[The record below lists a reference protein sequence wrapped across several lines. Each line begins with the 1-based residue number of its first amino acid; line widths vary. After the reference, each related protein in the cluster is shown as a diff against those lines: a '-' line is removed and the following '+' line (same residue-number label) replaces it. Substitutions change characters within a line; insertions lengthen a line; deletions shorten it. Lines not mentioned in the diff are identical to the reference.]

1 MLPDYEKTRIP
12 EGAYQFEII
21 SDPEKRRK
29 TSSKTGKDFVI
40 IQFKFRA
47 IDSDGDTFDHSES
60 FLGFED
66 KYADLLLVLGATE
79 DKKGNL
85 SGQTIEPLGMKFNAE
100 IVYEEDKNKPDTTW
114 ARIRKI
120 QAIEEGEIKSD
131 PKEKDRFHDPEEEL
145 PVRSPA
151 EKEAEDDDEMPF

>member
-1 MLPDYEKTRIP
+1 MLPDYEKNRIP
-12 EGAYQFEII
+12 EGAYQFEIM
-21 SDPEKRRK
+21 SEPEKRRK
-29 TSSKTGKDFVI
+29 TSTKTGKDFVI
-40 IQFKFRA
+40 IQFNFKA
-47 IDSDGDTFDHSES
+47 VDADGDVFDHSES

-66 KYADLLLVLGATE
+66 KYADLLLALGATE

-100 IVYEEDKNKPDTTW
+100 IVYEEDKNKPNTTW

-120 QAIEEGEIKSD
+120 QSVEQEDEVKSE

-145 PVRSPA
+145 PIKSPS
-151 EKEAEDDDEMPF
+151 EIIEDDEVPF